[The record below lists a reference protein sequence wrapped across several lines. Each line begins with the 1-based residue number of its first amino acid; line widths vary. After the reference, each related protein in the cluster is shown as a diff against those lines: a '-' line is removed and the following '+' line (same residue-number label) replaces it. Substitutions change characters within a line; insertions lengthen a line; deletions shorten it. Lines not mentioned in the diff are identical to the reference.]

1 MTSIPGFPSLCIFCC
16 MQNRDVLGDSTF
28 SPSETLLSIN
38 FLSLNLA
45 IKLLTVLFSVVG
57 SCSKCL
63 WCSMSFNCFADPLLQ
78 SFISSITAA
87 PPLLAFVMKI
97 SSRNFSSFNPFCFFP
112 FFWGGDRLVYL
123 HALTV
128 LSSSLTLFFLILFSF
143 YQEPTF
149 IGSLSKN
156 LFLCLFFDFS
166 VVSKISSQF
175 YTPVK
180 IIHFFIY

>member
-112 FFWGGDRLVYL
+112 FLGGGQVGVPACAYSFKLIFDSV
-123 HALTV
+123 
-128 LSSSLTLFFLILFSF
+128 FFNSVQFLLGTYF
-143 YQEPTF
+143 YWFTF
-149 IGSLSKN
+149 
-156 LFLCLFFDFS
+156 
-166 VVSKISSQF
+166 
-175 YTPVK
+175 
-180 IIHFFIY
+180 